1 MGSFSHED
9 FDKNYYIGNGVEGE
23 RINYNRRELTEQEME
38 LVQMHNQV
46 LNFVFIFLLA
56 LVFVFV

>member
-1 MGSFSHED
+1 MTKMRKSD
-9 FDKNYYIGNGVEGE
+9 KVDKNKDKVDNGENYVEGE

-46 LNFVFIFLLA
+46 
-56 LVFVFV
+56 